1 MKTKKLM
8 VFALCIALCA
18 ASAATLSGCN
28 NAGQEHPPSAVSS
41 QQEKNETANKLINEE
56 DISEEQSDSSNE
68 NSEESVDDIALMS
81 ETEKYISELTG
92 SDEYKELDVSEKKKK
107 VLELLEELIE
117 KGLVEKDSVT
127 ESDDMIGFQ
136 YKSGILGG
144 VKLTEWSSDMNNI
157 DSADPSSESKTE
169 SSAKTL
175 ETKTLADFRTTA
187 TRSTKTSQSLF
198 ENYFTKLYTQ
208 DNVHCKITMFGKLAS
223 DNSTA
228 TISYEYQNQDKKKY
242 IAVSTDSNELS
253 DYFMNQKIIIKD
265 GITYTMVGNQK
276 TCYTIVSSNQQTD
289 LSDDFDFGHDIQNL
303 TEWGTCEYDGKTMD
317 YELYD
322 DDGVITAAYFYN
334 NAFYTA
340 EIYQAVASSATNTN
354 NPSDTDYLLQETM
367 TADFSLKIDASLF
380 EIPDDY
386 ELIPQEIYDPSEP
399 EIPEN

>member
-18 ASAATLSGCN
+18 ASAATLSGSN
-28 NAGQEHPPSAVSS
+28 NAGQEQPPSAVSS

-81 ETEKYISELTG
+81 ETEKYINELTG

-136 YKSGILGG
+136 YKGGILGG
-144 VKLTEWSSDMNNI
+144 VKVTEWRSDMNNI

-175 ETKTLADFRTTA
+175 ETKTLADFRKTA

-208 DNVHCKITMFGKLAS
+208 DNGHCKIILFGKLGS
-223 DNSTA
+223 DNSAA
-228 TISYEYQNQDKKKY
+228 TISFEYQNQGKNKY
-242 IAVSTDSNELS
+242 IAVSTDNSELS
-253 DYFMNQKIIIKD
+253 DFFSQKIIIKD
-265 GITYTMVGNQK
+265 GITYTLFDNTK
-276 TCYTIVSSNQQTD
+276 TCYTIDSSNQSTD
-289 LSDDFDFGHDIQNL
+289 LSEDFDIGQQIQNL

-334 NAFYTA
+334 NAFYSA
-340 EIYQAVASSATNTN
+340 EIYQTKVSSEVSTSNH
-354 NPSDTDYLLQETM
+354 SDTDYLLQGTM
-367 TADFSLKIDASLF
+367 TADFSLKMDALLF
-380 EIPDDY
+380 EIPDSY
-386 ELIPQEIYDPSEP
+386 QIIPQEEYALSQS
-399 EIPEN
+399 EIPDA